1 MCNHVDDIVDMLAS
15 LLSSPLPK
23 HEIDSCPAPT
33 GDLQKPS
40 SLATFQRFNK
50 SEILET
56 QREQN

>member
-15 LLSSPLPK
+15 LLSSTLHK
-23 HEIDSCPAPT
+23 HEINSHPAPT

-50 SEILET
+50 SEIPET
-56 QREQN
+56 